1 MAEIIARV
9 GKITGEA
16 IARDLDGNV
25 RRLKAGDPV
34 RQGDVVQAAD
44 GGQVQLKL
52 ADGRDLEVRANE
64 AAKIDAEVAA
74 PDLPGATDSAVQ
86 DSPKGFAKVV
96 KAIVGPDGTFS
107 FDDEAGL
114 VKAVDQKD
122 GHTFIELVRIV
133 ENVDPL
139 AFQFATERGQRL
151 DEIRGGGHR
160 SLLAPKTRQIR
171 VI

>member
-86 DSPKGFAKVV
+86 D
-96 KAIVGPDGTFS
+96 
-107 FDDEAGL
+107 L
-114 VKAVDQKD
+114 
-122 GHTFIELVRIV
+122 
-133 ENVDPL
+133 
-139 AFQFATERGQRL
+139 
-151 DEIRGGGHR
+151 
-160 SLLAPKTRQIR
+160 SLIHISEPTRPY
-171 VI
+171 